1 MNTTITT
8 HLQALCVTVFGH
20 ENPTT
25 IEVFKLL
32 EEGLECLALET
43 FSTAYLNL
51 INSTEESFDE
61 EYEEYSDD
69 VDECGFDSY
78 MGCYTG
84 DC

>member
-43 FSTAYLNL
+43 FSNAYLDSLNP
-51 INSTEESFDE
+51 IEELSDE
-61 EYEEYSDD
+61 EYEEYWDEA
-69 VDECGFDSY
+69 DECGFDPY

>member
-1 MNTTITT
+1 MNSIITT
-8 HLQALCVTVFGH
+8 HLQALCVAVFGH
-20 ENPTT
+20 ENATT

-51 INSTEESFDE
+51 LNSTEESSEE
-61 EYEEYSDD
+61 EYEDYLDE
-69 VDECGFDSY
+69 VDECGFDPY